1 MSISPNLD
9 RLFVFIMAGGSGERF
24 WPMSRTSTPKH
35 LLRLLGE
42 TTLLEQTVRRF
53 ENSVP
58 LNQIFIL
65 TNIAQVEATK
75 AALPFFPHEN
85 IIAEPCKRDTAP
97 AAALATGLASRRRA
111 DALVALFPA
120 DAMIHDTATF
130 ENQLREA
137 TAIVSESPALLTFS
151 IKPNYP
157 AIGFG
162 YLELGENLFSQS
174 TEAAKDFVAP
184 ALGAS
189 RITHTLSSCAPSA
202 PCPSSASATLKTGS
216 DKKSTETATKT
227 IFQNVNRFVEK
238 PTLEKA
244 EEFLTSGHYGWNAG
258 MFLWQATAFIE
269 ECERL
274 QPELATFIHGLIET
288 ASLKEFV
295 GENFSVLPKISVD
308 YAIME
313 RATHV
318 IAAIAR
324 FDWDDVGS
332 WKALPTHLGVDENK
346 NCFKTTT
353 PVMALDATNNIVV
366 SREKPIAL
374 CGVHDLVVVET
385 ADALLICH
393 RDAVE
398 KIKQLSLPQEL
409 R

>member
-35 LLRLLGE
+35 LLRLLEE

-58 LNQIFIL
+58 LEQIFIL

-85 IIAEPCKRDTAP
+85 IITEPCKRDTAP
-97 AAALATGLASRRRA
+97 AATLATALALRRRA

-130 ENQLREA
+130 QEQLHEA
-137 TAIVSESPALLTFS
+137 TAIAAKSPALLTFS
-151 IKPNYP
+151 IKPNQP
-157 AIGFG
+157 ATGFG
-162 YLELGENLFSQS
+162 YLDLGE
-174 TEAAKDFVAP
+174 K
-184 ALGAS
+184 
-189 RITHTLSSCAPSA
+189 I
-202 PCPSSASATLKTGS
+202 
-216 DKKSTETATKT
+216 STETKT
-227 IFQNVNRFVEK
+227 SFHNVTRFVEK

-244 EEFLTSGHYGWNAG
+244 EEFLASGHYGWNAG
-258 MFLWQATAFIE
+258 MFLWQASNFSA

-274 QPELATFIHGLIET
+274 QPQLATFIHQLTE
-288 ASLKEFV
+288 ASSAEKFV
-295 GENFSVLPKISVD
+295 DENFSALPKISVD

-313 RATHV
+313 KATHV

-346 NCFKTTT
+346 NCFKTTK
-353 PVMALDATNNIVV
+353 PVITLDSTNNIVV

-374 CGVHDLVVVET
+374 CGVHDLVVIET
-385 ADALLICH
+385 ADSLLICH

>member
-1 MSISPNLD
+1 MLASNSPLN

-24 WPMSRTSTPKH
+24 WPMSRTSSPKH
-35 LLRLLGE
+35 LLCLLGE

-53 ENSVP
+53 EQSVP
-58 LNQIFIL
+58 WEQIFIL

-97 AAALATGLASRRRA
+97 AVALATALATRKRA

-130 ENQLREA
+130 QEQLHEA
-137 TAIVSESPALLTFS
+137 AAIAAEQEALLTFS
-151 IKPNYP
+151 ITPHQP
-157 AIGFG
+157 ATGFG
-162 YLELGENLFSQS
+162 YLDLGEKIIS
-174 TEAAKDFVAP
+174 K
-184 ALGAS
+184 
-189 RITHTLSSCAPSA
+189 
-202 PCPSSASATLKTGS
+202 
-216 DKKSTETATKT
+216 TKT
-227 IFQNVNRFVEK
+227 TFQKVNRFVEK

-244 EEFLTSGHYGWNAG
+244 EEFLASGNYGWNAG
-258 MFLWQATAFIE
+258 MFLWQAITFIA

-274 QPELATFIHGLIET
+274 QPALATFIHEVIKA
-288 ASLKEFV
+288 ASAEKFISEK
-295 GENFSVLPKISVD
+295 FSTLPKISVD

-313 RATHV
+313 KASHV
-318 IAAIAR
+318 IAAVAR

-332 WKALPTHLGVDENK
+332 WNALPKHLGVDENK
-346 NCFKTTT
+346 NCIKTRRTVFT
-353 PVMALDATNNIVV
+353 LDSTNNIAI
-366 SREKPIAL
+366 SQEKPIAL